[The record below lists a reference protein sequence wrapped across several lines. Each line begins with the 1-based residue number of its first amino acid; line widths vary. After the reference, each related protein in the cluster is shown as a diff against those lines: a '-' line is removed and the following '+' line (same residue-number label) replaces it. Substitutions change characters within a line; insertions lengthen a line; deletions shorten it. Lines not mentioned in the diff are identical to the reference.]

1 MALERYK
8 VGALVA
14 VSEMERARDFYEGKL
29 GLVAGGDDPD
39 GGRTYTCGEQTM
51 LHVFPSAAGAG
62 ASGATVAGW
71 YVSDIE
77 SVVDELTAKGV
88 AFEHYDEP
96 PLVTDARGIAVLG
109 PNKGAWFKDPDG
121 NILGLLQ
128 E

>member
-1 MALERYK
+1 MSLERYK
-8 VGALVA
+8 VSALVA
-14 VSEMERARDFYEGKL
+14 VSDMERARDFYEGKL
-29 GLVAGGDDPD
+29 GLAAGGDDPD
-39 GGRTYTCGEQTM
+39 AGRTYTCGEQTE
-51 LHVFPSAAGAG
+51 LHVFPSVAGAG

-71 YVSDIE
+71 YVPDIE
-77 SVVDELTAKGV
+77 SVVDELTANGI